1 MRRFI
6 AVCLVWVLSSPLW
19 AGVQGRTVRLE
30 APVSERMVAHEIE
43 VFAGAENVARRAK
56 FAGLGFRGVDINDR
70 NGGKQLTD
78 GQHDLAERG
87 VTMGT
92 AEGVG
97 PWVELDF
104 GKTIDIDKV
113 VVWQGPEPTYAD
125 RGLRLVTVLDADR
138 RVVFAG
144 KFDVRESRDGSV
156 AVTVNLQSRLFR
168 GTLVAPATTQW
179 AAVSELL
186 DAVPMSLP
194 PEAPQRAAEFA
205 KRDSAESLARLS
217 REFFARI
224 DLAQPGLSQAR
235 AKFER
240 GEHAAALEAFRAA
253 FLARIQRVTFLH
265 EHPRDSRRY
274 GSEADDLQ
282 RGVWVNFETGVEA
295 MRLVP
300 GQVDWCGSIGANK
313 KAVEARR
320 DWLLAGVATR
330 ALLTQYRETGDARYL
345 DQWCALNDD
354 WAMNI
359 QRDLNRIGEN
369 DLRDYFVKTP
379 LQEFNHLASELAETA
394 RTRPEFARRL
404 NAATLARLL
413 MVVVEEYP
421 PAYWWVC
428 RRTVFNHTFNALNA
442 GYVTSQVLAD
452 FHAGQRLARENAE
465 HWQRLWTFNLTRDG
479 SMQEIGDEGH
489 LDMALRIGVYFEQ
502 MKRDRRGI
510 GFQPVKNTGE
520 DDRLEAYPTWFT
532 PAYEARFETGFE
544 QMLRYLV
551 RHATPNGMG
560 HRYNVADQFER
571 IWGPTENVCRIGGMI
586 PRPTFDSRPVY
597 NEPEMRA
604 ILQSLFG
611 AARDPQSL
619 SPARRLAREQVVSFY
634 GDTFTPPITRSDW
647 MPYAGLAYLRG
658 SWEPDAPFVNLI
670 GQPTGHPESNGRD
683 WTTEFRWWD
692 HGTPLLHARPLRI
705 NGHPQCPDLDR
716 QTLAPGSKTERLAT
730 ASQFPVP
737 ARWHS
742 SEEFDF
748 AESFFEGDYAT
759 LGANLKEQRLAVKGT
774 PTRGVRTTRMLVQIR
789 GARLFVTADVVSAAK
804 SKSLVA
810 ELPYLA
816 WSPSNEKKPTKSAQ
830 AVSVESGTLTLRNG
844 RAPSATVRHFS
855 PAKMSWLAA
864 TKMPPVVEGTRADFG
879 PSAYVGEE
887 RTLRAE
893 STSGLLVASLL
904 ESHANDAATRVKS
917 IRDLSTSDVAGF
929 AAELNDSSKLTW
941 LVSSAPRPL
950 SVGNIAHVA
959 AGLLVWEQAGRTS
972 GLVLGAK
979 PATGASGDF
988 EFVIANG
995 RTTTTPIHRPISPV
1009 EFLAPTNVFTDS
1021 VTVALRSAT
1030 PDVELHYTLDGS
1042 EPTRRSPRYS
1052 APLVLHDSTAIRARA
1067 FRPGVTEIPFT
1078 ASGTDVTVISDA
1090 QFTKRAP
1097 LPASSIKTLEPG
1109 LRWELCEGHWLSL
1122 FSHLHLPD
1130 VLPAQA
1136 TGTTARLLD
1145 VSMRQADG
1153 PFGIR
1158 QSGWLDVPTD
1168 GVYTFHAPRE
1178 YIGATCEP
1186 GYDLRVFVDGE
1197 EWSLG
1202 QNWHGLGAWS
1212 IPLSKGPHRLL
1223 VTFADARHRD
1233 RLVHKPGLWRG
1244 YPAPWIVWPGEV
1256 PVLEVTAPNLPRLP
1270 IPQSWL
1276 KSTSAAAR

>member
-1 MRRFI
+1 MRSVLI
-6 AVCLVWVLSSPLW
+6 YCLVLAMGGPVW
-19 AGVQGRTVRLE
+19 AGVRGRTVRLE

-43 VFAGAENVARRAK
+43 VFAGAENVAQRAK

-70 NGGKQLTD
+70 NGGRQLTD
-78 GQHDLAERG
+78 GKHDLAERG

-97 PWVELDF
+97 PWVELDLGQTF
-104 GKTIDIDKV
+104 EIDKV

-125 RGLRLVTVLDADR
+125 RGLRLVTVLDAER

-144 KFDVRESRDGSV
+144 KYDVRESREGSV
-156 AVTVNLQSRLFR
+156 AVTVDPQSRLFR
-168 GTLVAPATTQW
+168 GTHVAPAATQW

-194 PEAPQRAAEFA
+194 PDAEQRAAEFA
-205 KRDSAESLARLS
+205 KRDSPESLARLS
-217 REFFARI
+217 RAFFARV
-224 DLAQPGLSQAR
+224 DFAQPELSDAR
-235 AKFER
+235 TKFER

-253 FLARIQRVTFLH
+253 FLARIQRIAFLH
-265 EHPRDSRRY
+265 EHPREPRRY

-295 MRLVP
+295 VRLVP
-300 GQVDWCGSIGANK
+300 GQIDWCGGVGANK

-330 ALLTQYRETGDARYL
+330 ALLTRYRETGDARFL
-345 DQWCALNDD
+345 AQWCALNDD

-359 QRDLNRIGEN
+359 QRDLNRTSET

-379 LQEFNHLASELAETA
+379 LQEFNHLASELAESA

-442 GYVTSQVLAD
+442 GYLTSQVLAD

-489 LDMALRIGVYFEQ
+489 LDMALRIGVSFEQ
-502 MKRDRRGI
+502 IKRDR
-510 GFQPVKNTGE
+510 P
-520 DDRLEAYPTWFT
+520 AWFT
-532 PAYEARFETGFE
+532 PAYQARFEDGFR

-551 RHATPNGMG
+551 RHPAPNGMG
-560 HRYNVADQFER
+560 HRYNFAEQFER
-571 IWGPTENVCRIGGMI
+571 MWGPTENVCRIGGMI
-586 PRPTFDSRPVY
+586 PRPTFDARPVY
-597 NEPEMRA
+597 NEPEMRG

-611 AARDPQSL
+611 AGRDPQTL
-619 SPARRLAREQVVSFY
+619 SPARLLAREQVVRFY
-634 GDTFTPPITRSDW
+634 GDEFTPPSTRSDW

-742 SEEFDF
+742 SGQFDF

-759 LGANLKEQRLAVKGT
+759 QGANLKEQRLAVKGT
-774 PTRGVRTTRMLVQIR
+774 PERGVRSTRMLVQIR
-789 GARLFVTADVVSAAK
+789 DARLFVTADVVSAAR
-804 SKSLVA
+804 SKPLVA
-810 ELPYLA
+810 ELPYLV
-816 WSPSNEKKPTKSAQ
+816 WSPSDEKKPTKSSQ
-830 AVSVESGTLTLRNG
+830 AVSVEGSTLALRNG

-855 PAKMSWLAA
+855 PAKLSWLGASK
-864 TKMPPVVEGTRADFG
+864 TPPVVEATRADFG
-879 PSAYVGEE
+879 PLAYVGEE

-893 STSGLLVASLL
+893 STNELLVASLL
-904 ESHANDAATRVKS
+904 ESHANEAPTRVKS

-929 AAELNDSSKLTW
+929 AAELIDGSKLTW
-941 LVSSAPRPL
+941 LISPAPRPL
-950 SVGNIAHVA
+950 SVGNITHVA
-959 AGLLVWEQAGRTS
+959 EGLLVWEQAGRTS

-979 PATGASGDF
+979 PASSDL

-1009 EFLAPTNVFTDS
+1009 EILPATTAFTES
-1021 VTVALRSAT
+1021 VTVTLRSAT
-1030 PDVELHYTLDGS
+1030 PNVELHYTLDGS
-1042 EPTRRSPRYS
+1042 EPTRSSPRYS
-1052 APLVLHDSTAIRARA
+1052 APFVLRESTAVRARA
-1067 FRPGVTEIPFT
+1067 FRPGVTGIPFT
-1078 ASGTDVTVISDA
+1078 AAGTDVTVISDGE
-1090 QFTKRAP
+1090 FTKRTP
-1097 LPASSIKTLEPG
+1097 LPASPAQDLRPG
-1109 LRWELCEGHWLSL
+1109 LRWELCEGHWLAL
-1122 FSHLHLPD
+1122 FSHLHLPE

-1136 TGTTARLLD
+1136 RGTTEQPLD

-1168 GVYTFHAPRE
+1168 GVYTFYAPRE
-1178 YIGATCEP
+1178 YVGATCEP
-1186 GYDLRVFVDGE
+1186 GYDLRVFVDDE

-1212 IPLSKGPHRLL
+1212 IPLAKGPHRLL
-1223 VTFADARHRD
+1223 ITFADARSRD

-1244 YPAPWIVWPGEV
+1244 YPAPWVTWPGEA
-1256 PVLEVTAPNLPRLP
+1256 PILEVSAPGLPRQPLP
-1270 IPQSWL
+1270 PSWL
-1276 KSTSAAAR
+1276 KTTSTAVR